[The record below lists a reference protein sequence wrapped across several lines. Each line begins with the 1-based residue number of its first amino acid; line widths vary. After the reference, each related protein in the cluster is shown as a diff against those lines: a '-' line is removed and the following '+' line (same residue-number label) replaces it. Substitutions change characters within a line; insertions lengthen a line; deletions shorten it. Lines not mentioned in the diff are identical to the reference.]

1 MSNTKTKA
9 KAPAKKRGPNVLE
22 VTAQSGEDEAK
33 TKARNIMAPSVRG
46 AVTTQAFSNVYGE
59 TDLGAI
65 IEVLAEQNG
74 KVRSGD
80 LSRAENLLMTQAQTL
95 DAIFNE
101 LARRAAGNMG
111 EYINAMDRYL
121 RLALK
126 AQSQCRATLET
137 LATIKNPPV
146 IYAKQ
151 ANIANGP
158 QQVNNGTPPA
168 PAREEKTIQL
178 NELLETQ
185 HEQRMDTGTTG
196 AAIRADT
203 ELETVGAIDRAEVG
217 RG

>member
-9 KAPAKKRGPNVLE
+9 KAPAKKRGPNDLE
-22 VTAQSGEDEAK
+22 VTAQSGDDEAM

-46 AVTTQAFSNVYGE
+46 AVTTQAFSGVYGE
-59 TDLGAI
+59 TDLTSLI
-65 IEVLAEQNG
+65 KVLAQQNG
-74 KVRSGD
+74 KVKDGN
-80 LSRAENLLMTQAQTL
+80 LSRAESLLMTQAHTL

-111 EYINAMDRYL
+111 EYMNAMDRYL

-158 QQVNNGTPPA
+158 QQVNNGTSPA
-168 PAREEKTIQL
+168 HVGGESSIEPNK
-178 NELLETQ
+178 LLEQQ
-185 HEQRMDTGTTG
+185 HGQRLDTGTKG
-196 AAIRADT
+196 ATIGADKAMAT
-203 ELETVGAIDRAEVG
+203 LG
-217 RG
+217 